1 MINEY
6 HPLFTHQDWIDNE
19 DRVQAGGEKGLNIR
33 FHNLEAEFR
42 TIADD
47 HLNPV
52 IDKIAGKQTVL
63 SLVPVLAP
71 NGATSATA
79 WVLNNDFAQKPDTV
93 AEAHGIMSV
102 VLPDGAAIVS
112 MTVFG
117 SVRPTVPAKPIPL
130 PGIHLRSNDMASTGA
145 VPIIDFK
152 AFGEPAQPVTPTTV
166 KNSANKYFVEADAT
180 NGDSDNTGPVTGTVT
195 LNCIQIVCQ

>member
-6 HPLFTHQDWIDNE
+6 HPAFTHQDWIDNE

-63 SLVPVLAP
+63 SLVPILAP
-71 NGATSATA
+71 NSTVANAN
-79 WVLNNDFAQKPDTV
+79 WVLSNDFAQKPDTAV
-93 AEAHGIMSV
+93 EVHGIMSV
-102 VLPDGAAIVS
+102 VLPDGATIVS
-112 MTVFG
+112 MTVYG
-117 SVRPTVPAKPIPL
+117 SVRPDDAAKPVPL
-130 PGIHLRSNDMASTGA
+130 PGVHLRSNDMASTGA

-152 AFGEPAQPVTPTTV
+152 AFGEPAVPTAETTV
-166 KNSANKYFVEADAT
+166 KNTVNKYFVEAD
-180 NGDSDNTGPVTGTVT
+180 VTDAQNPGTVT

>member
-6 HPLFTHQDWIDNE
+6 HPAFTHQDWIDNE

-71 NGATSATA
+71 NTSPPAA

-102 VLPDGAAIVS
+102 VLPGGAAIVS

-117 SVRPTVPAKPIPL
+117 SVRPADPTKPVPL
-130 PGIHLRSNDMASTGA
+130 PGVHLRSNDMASTGA

-180 NGDSDNTGPVTGTVT
+180 SGGNTGAVT